1 MILVSA
7 CLLGENCKYNGGNN
21 KSDLVIEYLKGKKF
35 IKICPEELGGL
46 KTPRNPSEILGSANL
61 VLKGKSFIINNK
73 GENVTT
79 EFVNGAYKCLEIAK
93 QNNCSMAI
101 LKSNSPSCGKGVIY
115 DGTFNNIK
123 IKGNGITTQLLLD
136 NKIEV
141 LTENEVSIKK

>member
-21 KSDLVIEYLKGKKF
+21 KSNIIIEYLKGKEF

-46 KTPRNPSEILGSANL
+46 KTPRNPAEIIGSANL
-61 VLKGKSFIINNK
+61 VLKGKNFILNNN
-73 GENVTT
+73 GQNVTK
-79 EFVNGAYKCLEIAK
+79 EFVKGAVKSLEIAK
-93 QNNCSMAI
+93 VNNCNMAI
-101 LKSNSPSCGKGVIY
+101 LKSNSPSCGKGIVY